1 MRVHLY
7 SIVWNEEEMLPF
19 FFRHYDS
26 LVDRYVI
33 YDDGSTD
40 RTLEMLGAHDRVEVR
55 PFVRSDPDSYV
66 LAARIL
72 HDNVWKESRGH
83 ADWVIIS
90 DRRTSLSS
98 RWTQVVITGG
108 GVARHYGSP
117 GTGVPDG
124 RR

>member
-40 RTLEMLGAHDRVEVR
+40 R
-55 PFVRSDPDSYV
+55 RSKCWPRTIAWRCGHSCAPIPIPTV
-66 LAARIL
+66 MSGRIL

-83 ADWVIIS
+83 ADWVIITAV
-90 DRRTSLSS
+90 DEHLYHPA
-98 RWTQVVITGG
+98 GLK
-108 GVARHYGSP
+108 
-117 GTGVPDG
+117 
-124 RR
+124 